1 MTPTQHTHAPINT
14 DEERRERALTDDDID
29 ALADAL
35 ERTLSDRFYRNLGR
49 GLWALVWKGIVVA
62 AVAIA
67 AYGSVKGH

>member
-1 MTPTQHTHAPINT
+1 MTRTQHTHAPINT
-14 DEERRERALTDDDID
+14 DEERRGRALTDDDID

-35 ERTLSDRFYRNLGR
+35 ERTLSDRFYHNLGR
-49 GLWALVWKGIVVA
+49 GLSALVWKGIVVA